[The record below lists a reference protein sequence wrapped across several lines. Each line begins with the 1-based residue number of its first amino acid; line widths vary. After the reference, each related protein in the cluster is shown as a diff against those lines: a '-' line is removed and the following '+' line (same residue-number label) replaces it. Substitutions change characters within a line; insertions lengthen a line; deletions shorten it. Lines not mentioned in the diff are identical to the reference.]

1 MKTFASLTSAAVAAL
16 LAAFVG
22 AIAGF
27 FVGFVGVLAFGVT
40 FASLPLFGV
49 GGAALF
55 GLVGAYR
62 GYTRAADSAA
72 VVDPA
77 WAAED
82 VVTAGSDVFVAP
94 DEPFTPVNHLW
105 QDGSKGE

>member
-27 FVGFVGVLAFGVT
+27 FVGFVGVLAFGVAFT
-40 FASLPLFGV
+40 SLPLFGA

-62 GYTRAADSAA
+62 GFTRAAGSAA
-72 VVDPA
+72 VVDAA

-82 VVTAGSDVFVAP
+82 VVTDGFDLFVP
-94 DEPFTPVNHLW
+94 PVTPANYLW
-105 QDGSKGE
+105 QDKKDE